1 MHKWKLLLSI
11 HLAYDTLITSY
22 AFKTTV
28 ANGQFLVFSLQNNS
42 LLEKRHADHHFC
54 FQMFESQQ
62 FRTSGESKALSARRS
77 WVIVMCS
84 VGETFYSPSISPR
97 SWNNWLFIL
106 EYSLVLAAMY
116 SVNRSLK
123 RFYLSHLSSLE
134 RKVLVYFR
142 IIFILTSSVLIA
154 RFVTM
159 FIYKWVWRKLDYY
172 KLLATFT

>member
-1 MHKWKLLLSI
+1 MHKWELLLFI
-11 HLAYDTLITSY
+11 HIACDMLITSY

-28 ANGQFLVFSLQNNS
+28 ANGQSLVFSLQNNS
-42 LLEKRHADHHFC
+42 PLQKRYADHHFC
-54 FQMFESQQ
+54 VQMFEFQQ
-62 FRTSGESKALSARRS
+62 FRKIGESKVLSARRS

-123 RFYLSHLSSLE
+123 RFYPSHLSSLE

-159 FIYKWVWRKLDYY
+159 FIYKWVWR
-172 KLLATFT
+172 

>member
-1 MHKWKLLLSI
+1 MHKWKLLLFI
-11 HLAYDTLITSY
+11 HLAYDTY

-28 ANGQFLVFSLQNNS
+28 ANGQSLVFSLQNNS
-42 LLEKRHADHHFC
+42 LLEKRHADYHFC
-54 FQMFESQQ
+54 FQMFEFQQ

-97 SWNNWLFIL
+97 SWNNWLLIL

-123 RFYLSHLSSLE
+123 RFYLSHWSSLE

-142 IIFILTSSVLIA
+142 LIFYFNFF
-154 RFVTM
+154 RFNRTLRHHV
-159 FIYKWVWRKLDYY
+159 YL
-172 KLLATFT
+172 

>member
-1 MHKWKLLLSI
+1 MHKWKLLLFI

-54 FQMFESQQ
+54 FQQQ

-123 RFYLSHLSSLE
+123 RFYPSHLSSVE
-134 RKVLVYFR
+134 RKVLVYLR

-172 KLLATFT
+172 KLLASST

>member
-54 FQMFESQQ
+54 FQQQ

-106 EYSLVLAAMY
+106 EYSLVLAAIY

-123 RFYLSHLSSLE
+123 RFYPSHLSSVE
-134 RKVLVYFR
+134 RKVHVYFR
-142 IIFILTSSVLIA
+142 LIFYFNFF
-154 RFVTM
+154 RFNRTLRHHV
-159 FIYKWVWRKLDYY
+159 YL
-172 KLLATFT
+172 

>member
-1 MHKWKLLLSI
+1 MHKWKLLLFI
-11 HLAYDTLITSY
+11 HLAYDTLTTSY
-22 AFKTTV
+22 DFKTTV
-28 ANGQFLVFSLQNNS
+28 ANSQFLVFSLKNNS

-62 FRTSGESKALSARRS
+62 FRTSGKSKTLSARRS

-106 EYSLVLAAMY
+106 EYSLVLAAIY

-123 RFYLSHLSSLE
+123 RFYLSHLSSVE
-134 RKVLVYFR
+134 RKVHVYFGL
-142 IIFILTSSVLIA
+142 IFYFNFF
-154 RFVTM
+154 RFKRVS
-159 FIYKWVWRKLDYY
+159 L
-172 KLLATFT
+172 